1 MSIHR
6 PKRPTFRK
14 ADDSATPERAG
25 AQAAKLP
32 KWKDAVADQPEEAF
46 VAYAPSTTYL
56 AQALL
61 THPKFGKG
69 IVVGVE
75 PGKVAILFEE
85 GVKKLV
91 HAG

>member
-1 MSIHR
+1 MSINR

-14 ADDSATPERAG
+14 ADNAGSAERNS

-32 KWKDAVADQPEEAF
+32 KWKDAMADHPEEAF
-46 VAYAPSTTYL
+46 VAYAPSTAYRPD
-56 AQALL
+56 ALL
-61 THPKFGKG
+61 VHPKFGKG
-69 IVVGVE
+69 LVVGVE